1 MATFKRKVMTQK
13 RKKLLSRALA
23 RDTQIIFTRVETTD
37 FIYTDIIDVS
47 KIIQLDNPKQSV
59 NVSNIIRNNN
69 KVTVHS
75 VFTNEGLINSYTV
88 NGIGIYAKDSNN
100 DEILFS
106 VLVAQNGDVMAS
118 QQGQTVTNLTF
129 DFVFIISDTTNVKI
143 EVDNNATA
151 TVSMLNSEKENI
163 KNNYVKNIDYA
174 TEEKHGI
181 AKIYSESEAETD
193 SEKIKNIVEVG
204 NGEEREFLREDSS
217 GAVYGDSY
225 WDKVIKIL
233 DHTKILTVKGLVKI
247 LRKIIKPATENE
259 YGLTNNSNIK
269 SMITTYAP
277 KPNLTPYVPF
287 SKGFRNQND
296 TDWFVRTNGRITWAS
311 DVFEMWNGDNNQF
324 MGAFHTNS
332 YNSFY
337 KVPNRNGGNW
347 NRILDEHDFNN
358 LNTTV
363 NQIVGSYVRDLR
375 MSGYVVGIIYHHNVG
390 IERNGYVVTGVVQNT
405 NDNIVDLIQM
415 RALQVNRG
423 GNWYNVPFA

>member
-13 RKKLLSRALA
+13 GKELLSRALA

-193 SEKIKNIVEVG
+193 SEKIKNIVE
-204 NGEEREFLREDSS
+204 E
-217 GAVYGDSY
+217 
-225 WDKVIKIL
+225 
-233 DHTKILTVKGLVKI
+233 
-247 LRKIIKPATENE
+247 
-259 YGLTNNSNIK
+259 
-269 SMITTYAP
+269 
-277 KPNLTPYVPF
+277 
-287 SKGFRNQND
+287 
-296 TDWFVRTNGRITWAS
+296 
-311 DVFEMWNGDNNQF
+311 
-324 MGAFHTNS
+324 
-332 YNSFY
+332 
-337 KVPNRNGGNW
+337 
-347 NRILDEHDFNN
+347 
-358 LNTTV
+358 
-363 NQIVGSYVRDLR
+363 
-375 MSGYVVGIIYHHNVG
+375 
-390 IERNGYVVTGVVQNT
+390 
-405 NDNIVDLIQM
+405 
-415 RALQVNRG
+415 
-423 GNWYNVPFA
+423 